1 MYFVPE
7 SSRKKY
13 SRIWEKRTNFKS
25 IRLNAMWQIDEH
37 CRSKWL
43 SAQCLRT
50 NSCMFYACRDWTR
63 FNIKIIVEDLPPILV
78 DRSQSEIR
86 VSLKIEAKSSKG
98 KTPICDEPMT
108 IFSCKYQNTK
118 FLLGKENVIVFEF
131 VKNVLNISRIIF
143 PTWRPMSFS
152 LYCSCFYSGIAKAGK
167 GKRHV
172 TKNTQPQQQ

>member
-1 MYFVPE
+1 M
-7 SSRKKY
+7 
-13 SRIWEKRTNFKS
+13 TNWWTLARVAGRS
-25 IRLNAMWQIDEH
+25 
-37 CRSKWL
+37 RSKWL

-78 DRSQSEIR
+78 DRSQNEIR
-86 VSLKIEAKSSKG
+86 VSLEIEVKSSKG
-98 KTPICDEPMT
+98 KTSICDQPMT
-108 IFSCKYQNTK
+108 IFFKYQNTK
-118 FLLGKENVIVFEF
+118 ILLGKENVIVFEF